1 MLVSLHV
8 KNLALIDEEEILF
21 GDGLNILSGE
31 TGAGKSII
39 LGALDLAL
47 GGKIQK
53 DALRDENAEG
63 LVEAVFSVSTDKERE
78 ALRALEIEPY
88 DDEVI
93 LTRKISATRAA
104 ARING
109 ETVPAGKMRDVGAL
123 LLDIHGQHDH
133 QSLLHKKKHLEFL
146 DAFAKDALGS
156 RKEELAEAYRAYV
169 SKKEEYDNANLDEQ
183 ARARELS
190 FLQHEVEEIENA
202 RLRPG
207 EDDEVEEEY
216 RKMANSHKIMD
227 ALNEA
232 YGETGAADAA
242 GDRIGRALRMIH
254 MVSEYDEA
262 IGSLA
267 DQLADVDNLL
277 NDFNREL
284 SDYMSSAEFN
294 GERFAEVESR
304 LNLINDLKAKYGASI
319 ELILEELEKKQAR
332 IEKLADYDLYLEN
345 LAKEVASLEA
355 EVARLCDEIS
365 GIRKNAAEDLCAQV
379 RQSLLDLNFLDVK
392 FSMDFAELAHYTA
405 NGKDD
410 CEFLISTNPGEP
422 VRPLKDIASGGELSR
437 VMLALKTVMA
447 EGDDIDTLIFD
458 EIDAG
463 ISGRTAQAVSEKL
476 SVLGRRHQVICITHL
491 PQIAAMADHH
501 FLIEKNVESGA
512 TISRIHSLYGD
523 EIVDELARMLGG
535 AVISDAVRENAREM
549 KNLASAKKDSL

>member
-21 GDGLNILSGE
+21 GEGLNILSGE

-47 GGKIQK
+47 GGKISK
-53 DALRDENAEG
+53 DALRDENVEG

-93 LTRKISATRAA
+93 LSRRISATRAA

-109 ETVPAGKMRDVGAL
+109 ETVPAGKMKEAGAI

-146 DAFAKDALGS
+146 DAFAKDDLGDLKTQL
-156 RKEELAEAYRAYV
+156 RDAYEAYTA
-169 SKKEEYDNANLDEQ
+169 KKAEFEQ
-183 ARARELS
+183 ANVDERERERELV
-190 FLQHEVEEIENA
+190 FLQHEVEEISA
-202 RLRPG
+202 AKLRPG
-207 EDDEVEEEY
+207 EDEEVEEEY

-232 YGETGAADAA
+232 YGETGAQDAA

-254 MVSEYDEA
+254 MVQEYDST
-262 IGSLA
+262 IGDFA
-267 DQLADVDNLL
+267 QQLADVDNLL

-284 SDYMSSAEFN
+284 SDYMSSAEFDP
-294 GERFAEVESR
+294 EHFAEVENR
-304 LNLINDLKAKYGASI
+304 LNVINNLKGKYGQSI
-319 ELILEELEKKQAR
+319 DLVLQALDEKQDR
-332 IEKLADYDLYLEN
+332 MEKLADYDVYLEN
-345 LAKEVASLEA
+345 LKKEVADLEA
-355 EVARLCDEIS
+355 KGAHLAAEVSA
-365 GIRKNAAEDLCAQV
+365 IRKARAEVLCEQV

-392 FSMDFAELAHYTA
+392 FSMDFKELEHFTA
-405 NGKDD
+405 NGVDD

-501 FLIEKNVESGA
+501 FLIEKNVASGA
-512 TISRIHSLYGD
+512 TISTIHALFGD
-523 EIVDELARMLGG
+523 EIVEELARMLGG
-535 AVISDAVRENAREM
+535 AVISDAVRENAKEM
-549 KNLASAKKDSL
+549 KDLATQKKTSM

>member
-1 MLVSLHV
+1 MLISLHV

-21 GDGLNILSGE
+21 GEGLNILSGE

-47 GGKIQK
+47 GGKISK
-53 DALRDENAEG
+53 DALRDENVES
-63 LVEAVFSVSTDKERE
+63 LVEAVFTVFTDKERE

-93 LTRKISATRAA
+93 LSRRISATRAA

-109 ETVPAGKMRDVGAL
+109 ETVPAGKMKEAGAI

-146 DAFAKDALGS
+146 DAFAKDDLGDL
-156 RKEELAEAYRAYV
+156 KAQLKDTYDAYTAKKAEF
-169 SKKEEYDNANLDEQ
+169 ENANVDE
-183 ARARELS
+183 RERERELV
-190 FLQHEVEEIENA
+190 FLEHEVEEIA
-202 RLRPG
+202 SAKLQPG

-216 RKMANSHKIMD
+216 RRMANSHKIMD

-232 YGETGAADAA
+232 YGETGAQDAA
-242 GDRIGRALRMIH
+242 GDRIGRALRLIH
-254 MVSEYDEA
+254 MVQEYDAA
-262 IGSLA
+262 IGDFAS
-267 DQLADVDNLL
+267 QLADVDNLL

-284 SDYMSSAEFN
+284 SDYMSSAEFDPAH
-294 GERFAEVESR
+294 FAEVENR
-304 LNLINDLKAKYGASI
+304 LNVINNLKGKYGQSI
-319 ELILEELEKKQAR
+319 ELVLQALEEKQER
-332 IEKLADYDLYLEN
+332 MDKLADYDVYLEN
-345 LAKEVASLEA
+345 LKKEVAQLEA
-355 EVARLCDEIS
+355 EVSRLAAEVS
-365 GIRKNAAEDLCAQV
+365 KIRKARAEVLCEQV
-379 RQSLLDLNFLDVK
+379 RQGLLDLNFLDVK
-392 FSMDFAELAHYTA
+392 FSMDFKELEHFTS
-405 NGKDD
+405 NGIDD

-476 SVLGRRHQVICITHL
+476 SILGRRHQVICITHL

-501 FLIEKNVESGA
+501 FLIEKNVEGGS
-512 TISRIHSLYGD
+512 TISQIHSLFGD

-535 AVISDAVRENAREM
+535 AVISDAVRENAKEM
-549 KNLASAKKDSL
+549 KDLATQKKASM

>member
-1 MLVSLHV
+1 MLISLHV

-21 GDGLNILSGE
+21 GKGLNILSGE

-47 GGKIQK
+47 GGKIVK
-53 DALRDENAEG
+53 DALRDENVEG

-109 ETVPAGKMRDVGAL
+109 ETVPAGKMRDVGAI
-123 LLDIHGQHDH
+123 LLDIHGQNDH

-146 DAFAKDALGS
+146 DAFAKDALGDLKVQL
-156 RKEELAEAYRAYV
+156 RQAYDAYV
-169 SKKEEYDNANLDEQ
+169 EKKAEFDNANLDEQ

-190 FLQHEVEEIENA
+190 FLEHEVNEIESA
-202 RLRPG
+202 KLRPG

-232 YGETGAADAA
+232 YGETGAQDAA
-242 GDRIGRALRMIH
+242 GDRIGRALRLIH
-254 MVSEYDEA
+254 MVQEYDSSIEGFA
-262 IGSLA
+262 S
-267 DQLADVDNLL
+267 QLADVDNLL

-294 GERFAEVESR
+294 QEFFAETERR
-304 LNLINDLKAKYGASI
+304 LNEINDLKGKYGASI
-319 ELILEELEKKQAR
+319 ELILEALEEKQAR
-332 IEKLADYDLYLEN
+332 IAKLADYDLYLEN
-345 LAKEVASLEA
+345 LGKDVAALEQKVAEISSQVSSIRKERA
-355 EVARLCDEIS
+355 EV
-365 GIRKNAAEDLCAQV
+365 LCAEV
-379 RQSLLDLNFLDVK
+379 RQGLLDLNFLDVK
-392 FSMDFAELAHYTA
+392 FSMDFKELEHFTA
-405 NGKDD
+405 NGVDD

-476 SVLGRRHQVICITHL
+476 SILGRRHQVICITHL

-501 FLIEKNVESGA
+501 FLIEKSVDGGA
-512 TISRIHSLYGD
+512 TISTIHSLFGD
-523 EIVDELARMLGG
+523 EIVEELARMLGG
-535 AVISDAVRENAREM
+535 AVISDAVRENAKEM
-549 KNLASAKKDSL
+549 KDLANAKKASL